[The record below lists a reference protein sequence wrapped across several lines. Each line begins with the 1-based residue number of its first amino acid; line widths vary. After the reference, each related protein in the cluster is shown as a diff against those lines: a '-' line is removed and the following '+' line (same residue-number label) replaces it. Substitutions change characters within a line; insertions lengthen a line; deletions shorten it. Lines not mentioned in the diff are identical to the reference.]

1 MLTVLYPQI
10 ASYIERLSI
19 GLWPLL
25 FRNEPD
31 PRLLI
36 KTTKEMLLTARVN
49 RGFKVYVIPI
59 NLSGQ
64 DTIGLIS
71 AFFDDEDEPLVIF
84 TPIFED
90 EESRKLLDILKRE
103 TLDIHFFDEHNRELL
118 GYTCELSCPPN
129 AKERLTSPSLCPF
142 ELDMAKSAHTQMK
155 QWFGLRTP
163 EDDLAAISVGFR
175 ESHFADDLV
184 ILDARAENHLYPG
197 GPSFSHSQFT
207 LAALHLVIP
216 NWSVKNPGL
225 SRSETSQTYSEGC
238 SSRARSS

>member
-36 KTTKEMLLTARVN
+36 KTTKEMLLTARVK
-49 RGFKVYVIPI
+49 RGFKVYVVSI

-64 DTIGLIS
+64 DTICLIS

-90 EESRKLLDILKRE
+90 EESRKLMYILKRE

-118 GYTCELSCPPN
+118 GYTQAVTPVKRDAQ
-129 AKERLTSPSLCPF
+129 AKI
-142 ELDMAKSAHTQMK
+142 AKQILADVSAAK
-155 QWFGLRTP
+155 PVTP
-163 EDDLAAISVGFR
+163 I
-175 ESHFADDLV
+175 
-184 ILDARAENHLYPG
+184 I
-197 GPSFSHSQFT
+197 Q
-207 LAALHLVIP
+207 
-216 NWSVKNPGL
+216 
-225 SRSETSQTYSEGC
+225 
-238 SSRARSS
+238 